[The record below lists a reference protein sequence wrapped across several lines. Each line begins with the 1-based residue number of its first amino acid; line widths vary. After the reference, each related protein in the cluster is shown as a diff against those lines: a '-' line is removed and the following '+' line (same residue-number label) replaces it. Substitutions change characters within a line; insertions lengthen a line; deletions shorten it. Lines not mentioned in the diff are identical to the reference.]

1 MIPSVGIPSVGIVG
15 GGQLAMMMAEA
26 AIDMGMTI
34 RVLARDSDE
43 SVTGLGVTVDRADHL
58 DTATLLSFAEQVDVV
73 TFDHEPVDDA
83 TFAAVISVEA
93 AGHVVFPGSSVLA
106 FSDKAHQRQRLA
118 ELGIAVPPFALADSI
133 DVIDEFAA
141 EFGWP
146 LVMKLPRGGYDGRGV
161 FVVSGR
167 SEAERLLH
175 DIGALMV
182 VEPHLELDAEIA
194 VLIVRGRAGEI
205 DTYPLVDTTQTE
217 GICREVTMPTGLDEP
232 LVVAA
237 EQLAQRVAEVVGAV
251 GVLAVEMFVVDG
263 ELLVNEVA
271 PRPHNSGHLTI
282 EACRTSQFENH
293 LRAVAGMALGPC
305 DLVVPAAAMV
315 NLIASS
321 DEPHLRVL
329 DDPPSHAEFVHDYH
343 KTSRAGRKIGHVTAV
358 GETVEAAI
366 ARAHQRADTL
376 MTSAVVGIVM
386 GSDSDLEVM
395 RPAAEALAELG
406 VATEMRVVS
415 AHRTPDDMIA
425 YGRTAAARG
434 VRVIIAGAGGA
445 AHLPGMLAAVTTLPV
460 IGVPVALRHLQG
472 LDSLLSIVQM
482 PRGVPVATVA
492 IDNGRNAGLLAA
504 RILASAGDP
513 EGQRLTV
520 ELERFAD
527 RQADA
532 ARGADRTVRSQ

>member
-15 GGQLAMMMAEA
+15 GGQLAMMMVEA
-26 AIDMGMTI
+26 AVDMGMTT
-34 RVLARDSDE
+34 RVLARTNDE
-43 SVTGLGVTVDRADHL
+43 SVAGLGVAVERADRL

-83 TFAAVISVEA
+83 TVAAIDAVEA
-93 AGHVVFPGSSVLA
+93 AGHVVFPSSSVLA
-106 FSDKAHQRQRLA
+106 FSDKAYQRQRFA
-118 ELGIAVPPFALADSI
+118 ELGIAVPPFAIVDGLDAI
-133 DVIDEFAA
+133 AEFAA

-167 SEAERLLH
+167 SEAEQLLD
-175 DIGALMV
+175 DIGTLMV

-194 VLIVRGRAGEI
+194 VLTVRGRTGEI
-205 DTYPLVDTTQTE
+205 DTYPLVDTTQTD
-217 GICREVTMPTGLDEP
+217 GICREVSMPTGLDEA
-232 LVVAA
+232 LVMAA
-237 EQLAQRVAEVVGAV
+237 DQLARRVAEVIGAV
-251 GVLAVEMFVVDG
+251 GVMAVEMFVVNG
-263 ELLVNEVA
+263 QLLVNEVA

-293 LRAVAGMALGPC
+293 LRAVAGMALGSC
-305 DLVVPAAAMV
+305 DLVVPAATMV

-321 DEPHLRVL
+321 EEPYPRVL
-329 DDPPSHAEFVHDYH
+329 DDPPSDVEFVHDYH
-343 KTSRAGRKIGHVTAV
+343 KTPRTGRKIGHVTALGDSLAV
-358 GETVEAAI
+358 TTVL
-366 ARAHQRADTL
+366 AHQRADTL
-376 MTSAVVGIVM
+376 MMRAVVGIVM

-395 RPAAEALAELG
+395 RPAVEALAELG
-406 VATEMRVVS
+406 VPTEIRVVS

-425 YGRTAAARG
+425 YGRAAAARG
-434 VRVIIAGAGGA
+434 LRVIIAGAGGA

-504 RILASAGDP
+504 RILASAGDLD
-513 EGQRLTV
+513 GQRLTAD
-520 ELERFAD
+520 LERLAD

-532 ARGADRTVRSQ
+532 ARVADRTVRSG